1 MEQATDVEDSIKNV
15 EKYLEQ
21 AAEEFA
27 TASTRI
33 NKISIL
39 KNQKSLFMFRF
50 TILIALFLF
59 LGCSDDTVVDN
70 PKEAEIYF
78 PPTDSET
85 WENTSVSE
93 LGWNEGVLN
102 ELYDFL
108 KTNNT
113 RAFLILENGRIVV
126 EEYWGKDILNISSF
140 DKNSKWYWASA
151 GKSLTAV
158 LVGIAQQEGMLSI
171 DDKTSDY
178 LGNGWTNMD
187 LEKENLITIKHQ
199 LSMTS
204 GLNHQVGDL
213 DCTLPECLTYGVDA
227 GEEWFYHNAPYTL
240 LEEVVATAAD
250 LDYNRFTAEYLG
262 QKTGINGNW
271 IKSGYNNIYW
281 STARDAARFGLLIQN
296 EGEWNG
302 KEVVSDKSYFNA
314 MVNTSQNLNL
324 SYGYLWW
331 LNGKGSVVLPGFT
344 APLNSSMSPHAPD
357 ELIAAM
363 GKNGQFIEVL
373 PSESI
378 VVVRMGEA
386 PGNSLLPVLFHD
398 EMWEILMRFFN

>member
-113 RAFLILENGRIVV
+113 RAFLILENGRIGV
-126 EEYWGKDILNISSF
+126 EEYWGKDILNISSLE
-140 DKNSKWYWASA
+140 KNSKWYWASA
-151 GKSLTAV
+151 GK
-158 LVGIAQQEGMLSI
+158 
-171 DDKTSDY
+171 
-178 LGNGWTNMD
+178 
-187 LEKENLITIKHQ
+187 
-199 LSMTS
+199 
-204 GLNHQVGDL
+204 
-213 DCTLPECLTYGVDA
+213 
-227 GEEWFYHNAPYTL
+227 
-240 LEEVVATAAD
+240 
-250 LDYNRFTAEYLG
+250 
-262 QKTGINGNW
+262 
-271 IKSGYNNIYW
+271 
-281 STARDAARFGLLIQN
+281 
-296 EGEWNG
+296 
-302 KEVVSDKSYFNA
+302 
-314 MVNTSQNLNL
+314 
-324 SYGYLWW
+324 
-331 LNGKGSVVLPGFT
+331 
-344 APLNSSMSPHAPD
+344 
-357 ELIAAM
+357 
-363 GKNGQFIEVL
+363 
-373 PSESI
+373 
-378 VVVRMGEA
+378 
-386 PGNSLLPVLFHD
+386 
-398 EMWEILMRFFN
+398 